1 MDMVVAKDWLM
12 VSTCHSG
19 RRGQPCHLTEP
30 DGTSELAREHA
41 CPGGLCHG
49 QFTYIS

>member
-1 MDMVVAKDWLM
+1 MNSKYLSFWEEG
-12 VSTCHSG
+12 H
-19 RRGQPCHLTEP
+19 PCHLTEP

-49 QFTYIS
+49 HFTLLGILV